1 MSLHTRNS
9 NILDFWNL
17 IFSHSFIPTGSN
29 AKVNLYTSGS
39 LVASSTSLQSALE
52 TPSISTVTPYSVTPT
67 TSSNSPMED
76 SLAEE
81 EEDDDRNSLFSPGPT
96 FVDDLE
102 DDMDDEKMMVRIAFV
117 SNG

>member
-1 MSLHTRNS
+1 MSSPTRNS
-9 NILDFWNL
+9 NPLFLWNL

-52 TPSISTVTPYSVTPT
+52 TPSISTVTPYSITPT

-76 SLAEE
+76 AMAEE
-81 EEDDDRNSLFSPGPT
+81 EEDDRNSLFSPGPT

-102 DDMDDEKMMVRIAFV
+102 DDMDDEKMMVRTAIL
-117 SNG
+117 SNL